1 MTGYGQA
8 LYDDGHYA
16 ISVEIKT
23 LNSKFLD
30 ANIRIPKIFND
41 RELTIRN
48 MISEQLERGKVSLTL
63 EFSNKQEAMSK
74 VNLNEKLFRE
84 YYEKL
89 KHLSESVGS
98 NSEDLFR
105 LAVQFPEVMETI
117 ENGGDREEEWKVI
130 EKVIAEAIDQCNQFR
145 EMEGKVLA
153 GQLENYIASIRKYLD
168 EIKAIDPQRI
178 EKIKLRL
185 KNNLHEFAV
194 AEELDMN
201 RLEQEIIY
209 YIEKLD
215 IQEEIVRLSS
225 HLNYFLEILNGPKSM
240 GKKLG
245 FIGQEIGREIN
256 TLGSKANDA
265 AMQKLVINMKE
276 ELEKIKEQ
284 VLNIL

>member
-8 LYDDGHYA
+8 VYDDDHYA
-16 ISVEIKT
+16 VSVEIKT

-30 ANIRIPKIFND
+30 ANIRIPRVFND

-48 MISEQLERGKVSLTL
+48 MITETLERGKVSLTL
-63 EFSNKQEAMSK
+63 EFTNKQEAMSK

-89 KHLSESVGS
+89 RQLSESVGS
-98 NSEDLFR
+98 SSEDIFR
-105 LAVQFPEVMETI
+105 LAVQFPEVMETV
-117 ENGGDREEEWKVI
+117 ENGADREKEWQVI
-130 EKVIAEAIDQCNQFR
+130 EKVIKQALDQCNNFR
-145 EMEGKVLA
+145 EMEGKVLSD
-153 GQLENYIASIRKYLD
+153 QLEDYINSIRKYLD
-168 EIKAIDPQRI
+168 EIKALDPQRV
-178 EKIKLRL
+178 EKIKSRL
-185 KNNLHEFAV
+185 KSNLREFAV
-194 AEELDMN
+194 AEELDLN

-215 IQEEIVRLSS
+215 IQEEIVRLTS
-225 HLNYFLEILNGPKSM
+225 HLNYFMEILNSPKSM

-256 TLGSKANDA
+256 TIGSKANDA

>member
-63 EFSNKQEAMSK
+63 EFTNKQEAMSK